1 MGLTQVFFSA
11 TITYEKVSSHKEWE
25 IEWIGKRHTL
35 VQFSPP
41 WNHRRMERQ
50 QPWFDPRSRQT
61 AIPRWSTSPNS
72 APGSRRTMR
81 TALNTIAELLGVAAV
96 IEEPTTV
103 GRGRHEVETLL
114 YCDWASLRYQHTQA
128 LRTLLAQRYKPASAN
143 KMLAA
148 LRRVLLEARRLGLMT
163 PDDYAQAADIAAIKG
178 SSLPP
183 GRALS
188 MGELTAL
195 MATCCTDRTPA
206 GPRDAALIALLCRGG
221 LRRSEVVALDLSDY
235 LPESGAVTVRS
246 GKGRKDRTTY
256 LDGGAAAAVADWL
269 AVRGIAPG
277 PLLCPVNKGERITI
291 RRLSD
296 QAVLDALQKRTKQAK
311 VKAFSPH
318 DLRRTFIS
326 DLLDAGADI
335 ATVQRMAGHASPET
349 TSRYDRRGEAT
360 KRRAASLLHLAYDA
374 RTADAPER

>member
-1 MGLTQVFFSA
+1 MDQRAPTPDSA
-11 TITYEKVSSHKEWE
+11 
-25 IEWIGKRHTL
+25 L
-35 VQFSPP
+35 VVMEPSPA
-41 WNHRRMERQ
+41 
-50 QPWFDPRSRQT
+50 STT
-61 AIPRWSTSPNS
+61 ALARAPLPADQHPALVYLAQLS
-72 APGSRRTMR
+72 PGSRRTMR
-81 TALNTIAELLGVAAV
+81 AALNMIAELLGVAAV
-96 IEEPTTV
+96 VRETSSP
-103 GRGRHEVETLL
+103 RRRREVETLL
-114 YCDWASLRYQHTQA
+114 YCDWANLRYQHTLA
-128 LRTLLAQRYKPASAN
+128 LRTLLAERYKPATAN

-163 PDDYAQAADIAAIKG
+163 PDDYAHAADIAAIKG

-195 MATCCTDRTPA
+195 MAACSADRT
-206 GPRDAALIALLCRGG
+206 DAALIALLSRGG
-221 LRRSEVVALDLSDY
+221 LRRSEVVALDLADY
-235 LPESGAVTVRS
+235 VSESGAITVRS

-256 LDGGAAAAVADWL
+256 LDGGAAAALADWL
-269 AVRGIAPG
+269 AVRGSSDG
-277 PLLCPVNKGERITI
+277 PLLCPVNKAGKITI

-296 QAVLDALQKRTKQAK
+296 QAVLGALQKRAKQAT
-311 VKAFSPH
+311 VKGFSPH

-360 KRRAASLLHLAYDA
+360 KRRAASLLHLAYDP
-374 RTADAPER
+374 RTQDGS

>member
-1 MGLTQVFFSA
+1 MSQLVPTQDSA
-11 TITYEKVSSHKEWE
+11 IVTHEPSVDSTTSALVRSPLPAD
-25 IEWIGKRHTL
+25 RHPAL
-35 VQFSPP
+35 VYLAQLS
-41 WNHRRMERQ
+41 
-50 QPWFDPRSRQT
+50 
-61 AIPRWSTSPNS
+61 
-72 APGSRRTMR
+72 PGSRRTMR
-81 TALNTIAELLGVAAV
+81 TALNTIAELLGVTPLVQEANTA
-96 IEEPTTV
+96 
-103 GRGRHEVETLL
+103 RREVETLL

-128 LRTLLAQRYKPASAN
+128 LRALLAERYKPATAN

-163 PDDYAQAADIAAIKG
+163 PDDYAQAADIGSIKG

-188 MGELTAL
+188 MGELSAL
-195 MATCCTDRTPA
+195 MAACSSDPTPA
-206 GPRDAALIALLCRGG
+206 GPRDAALIALLSRGG
-221 LRRSEVVALDLSDY
+221 LRRSEVVALDQADY
-235 LPESGAVTVRS
+235 QPDSGAVTVRS

-256 LDGGAAAAVADWL
+256 LDGGAAAALADWL
-269 AVRGIAPG
+269 LVRGTAAG
-277 PLLCPVNKGERITI
+277 PLLCPVNKAGKITI

-296 QAVLDALQKRTKQAK
+296 QAVLGALQKRAKQAT

-335 ATVQRMAGHASPET
+335 ATVQHMAGHASPET

-374 RTADAPER
+374 RTGGAP

>member
-1 MGLTQVFFSA
+1 MVLHSQELLTA
-11 TITYEKVSSHKEWE
+11 
-25 IEWIGKRHTL
+25 GAPLPADRHPAL
-35 VQFSPP
+35 VYLAQLG
-41 WNHRRMERQ
+41 
-50 QPWFDPRSRQT
+50 
-61 AIPRWSTSPNS
+61 
-72 APGSRRTMR
+72 PGSRRTMR
-81 TALNTIAELLGVAAV
+81 AALNTIAELLGVAPV
-96 IEEPTTV
+96 VQEPATAS
-103 GRGRHEVETLL
+103 RRRREVQTLL
-114 YCDWASLRYQHTQA
+114 FCDWASLRYQHTLA
-128 LRTLLAQRYKPASAN
+128 LRTLLAERYKPTTAN

-163 PDDYAQAADIAAIKG
+163 PDDYTQAADIAAIKG

-195 MATCCTDRTPA
+195 MAACSADRTPA
-206 GPRDAALIALLCRGG
+206 GPRDAALVALLSRGG
-221 LRRSEVVALDLSDY
+221 LRRSEVVALDLADY
-235 LPESGAVTVRS
+235 VWESGAITVRS

-256 LDGGAAAAVADWL
+256 LDGGAAAALWDWL
-269 AVRGIAPG
+269 AVRGATPG
-277 PLLCPVNKGERITI
+277 PLLCPVNKGGRITI

-296 QAVLDALQKRTKQAK
+296 QAVLGALQKRAKQAT
-311 VKAFSPH
+311 VKRFSPH

-374 RTADAPER
+374 QTDTPHTEE

>member
-1 MGLTQVFFSA
+1 MNQLPLARDA
-11 TITYEKVSSHKEWE
+11 TLIAPRAPPDT
-25 IEWIGKRHTL
+25 TAL
-35 VQFSPP
+35 VRTPLPTDQHPALVYLAQL
-41 WNHRRMERQ
+41 N
-50 QPWFDPRSRQT
+50 
-61 AIPRWSTSPNS
+61 
-72 APGSRRTMR
+72 PGSRRTMR
-81 TALNTIAELLGVAAV
+81 AALNTIAELLGVAPVSQESAT
-96 IEEPTTV
+96 PQH
-103 GRGRHEVETLL
+103 RRREVETLL

-128 LRTLLAQRYKPASAN
+128 LRALLAARYKPATAN

-163 PDDYAQAADIAAIKG
+163 PDDYTQAADIAAIKG
-178 SSLPP
+178 TTLPP

-188 MGELTAL
+188 LGELTAL
-195 MATCCTDRTPA
+195 MTACSADRTPA

-221 LRRSEVVALDLSDY
+221 LRRSEAVALDLADY
-235 LPESGAVTVRS
+235 LPDSGAITVRS

-256 LDGGAAAAVADWL
+256 LDGGAADALADWL
-269 AVRGIAPG
+269 AVRGATAG
-277 PLLCPVNKGERITI
+277 PLLCPVNKGGKITI

-296 QAVLDALQKRTKQAK
+296 QAVLGALQKRATQAM
-311 VKAFSPH
+311 VKRFSPH

-360 KRRAASLLHLAYDA
+360 KRRAASLLHLAYAA
-374 RTADAPER
+374 RTGGTS

>member
-1 MGLTQVFFSA
+1 MPPYDAAIVVK
-11 TITYEKVSSHKEWE
+11 ESSSDSPMTALVR
-25 IEWIGKRHTL
+25 IPLPADRHPAL
-35 VQFSPP
+35 VYLAQLS
-41 WNHRRMERQ
+41 
-50 QPWFDPRSRQT
+50 
-61 AIPRWSTSPNS
+61 
-72 APGSRRTMR
+72 PGSRRSMR
-81 TALNTIAELLGVAAV
+81 TALNTIAELLGVAPV
-96 IEEPTTV
+96 VQETSSP
-103 GRGRHEVETLL
+103 RRRREVETLL
-114 YCDWASLRYQHTQA
+114 YCDWTSLRYQHTLA
-128 LRTLLAQRYKPASAN
+128 LRTLLAERYKPATAN

-163 PDDYAQAADIAAIKG
+163 PDDYAQAADIGSIKG

-195 MATCCTDRTPA
+195 MAACSADPTPA
-206 GPRDAALIALLCRGG
+206 GPRDAALIALLSRGG
-221 LRRSEVVALDLSDY
+221 LRRSEAVALDLADY
-235 LPESGAVTVRS
+235 LPDSGAVTVRS

-256 LDGGAAAAVADWL
+256 LDGGAAAALADWL
-269 AVRGIAPG
+269 VVRGATAG
-277 PLLCPVNKGERITI
+277 PLLCPVNKGRRITI

-296 QAVLDALQKRTKQAK
+296 QAVLGALQKRAKQAT
-311 VKAFSPH
+311 VKGFSPH

-374 RTADAPER
+374 RTGGTE

>member
-1 MGLTQVFFSA
+1 MDSHIPGSNAAIIATESSSDLTALVRA
-11 TITYEKVSSHKEWE
+11 PLPAD
-25 IEWIGKRHTL
+25 RHPAL
-35 VQFSPP
+35 VYLAQLS
-41 WNHRRMERQ
+41 
-50 QPWFDPRSRQT
+50 
-61 AIPRWSTSPNS
+61 
-72 APGSRRTMR
+72 PGSRRTMR
-81 TALNTIAELLGVAAV
+81 TALNTIAELLGVAPV
-96 IEEPTTV
+96 VQETDST
-103 GRGRHEVETLL
+103 RHRRTVETLL
-114 YCDWASLRYQHTQA
+114 YCDWASLRYPHTQA
-128 LRTLLAQRYKPASAN
+128 LRTLLAERYKAATAN

-163 PDDYAQAADIAAIKG
+163 PDDYAQAADIGAVKG
-178 SSLPP
+178 STLPP

-195 MATCCTDRTPA
+195 MAACSTDLTPA
-206 GPRDAALIALLCRGG
+206 GPRDAALLALLSRGG
-221 LRRSEVVALDLSDY
+221 LRRSEAVALDLADY
-235 LPESGAVTVRS
+235 VMDSGAITVRS

-256 LDGGAAAAVADWL
+256 LDGGAAAALADWL
-269 AVRGIAPG
+269 FVRGTAAG
-277 PLLCPVNKGERITI
+277 PLLCPVNKGGRITI

-296 QAVLDALQKRTKQAK
+296 QAVLGALQKRATQAT
-311 VKAFSPH
+311 VKSFSPH

-374 RTADAPER
+374 RTGGTE